1 MEKKQM
7 IANVQTTPSVSDLS
21 KRSGGKP
28 FSFDEKAGEDFVR
41 FLKKQKET
49 DRITGILES
58 GKNAMISGAG
68 DSQKTLLAAMAADPD
83 KPMLILV
90 PDQKDI
96 IRWEQ
101 DLHFFAPQLQIYSF
115 PVVEE
120 ADFKVT
126 FSGTERLRERMR
138 SLGRWVSGKPAV
150 VIATTVEAAQ
160 KIISPTFL
168 EQGQMSLSVGEEI
181 ERERLLSD
189 LVTRGYERVDQV
201 ERCGHFSVRG
211 DIVDIFAISEKHPV
225 RAEFFGDEI
234 DSIRLF
240 DEDTQRS
247 FENLETFSFLPVRM
261 EGTADA
267 SLLSYLKNG
276 ILIYDERVIEVE
288 E

>member
-21 KRSGGKP
+21 KRSGDKP

-101 DLHFFAPQLQIYSF
+101 DLHFLHRNYKSILFLLWRKLIS
-115 PVVEE
+115 
-120 ADFKVT
+120 
-126 FSGTERLRERMR
+126 R
-138 SLGRWVSGKPAV
+138 SLFQAPNV
-150 VIATTVEAAQ
+150 
-160 KIISPTFL
+160 
-168 EQGQMSLSVGEEI
+168 
-181 ERERLLSD
+181 
-189 LVTRGYERVDQV
+189 
-201 ERCGHFSVRG
+201 
-211 DIVDIFAISEKHPV
+211 
-225 RAEFFGDEI
+225 
-234 DSIRLF
+234 
-240 DEDTQRS
+240 
-247 FENLETFSFLPVRM
+247 
-261 EGTADA
+261 
-267 SLLSYLKNG
+267 
-276 ILIYDERVIEVE
+276 
-288 E
+288 